1 MVRSQAERDAMT
13 VEIGY
18 ALFSG
23 ILLACVTGFVVA
35 SPILLLDLDGSAV
48 KTVSGVAFVLAAGV
62 LLWRLVSVLRR
73 FDARRRTS
81 DLP

>member
-1 MVRSQAERDAMT
+1 MARGQAERDAMT

-23 ILLACVTGFVVA
+23 ILLACVTGLVVA
-35 SPILLLDLDGSAV
+35 SPVLLLDLDGSAV
-48 KTVSGVAFVLAAGV
+48 KAVGAVALVLAAGV
-62 LLWRLVSVLRR
+62 LLWRLVSVLWR

-81 DLP
+81 GLP